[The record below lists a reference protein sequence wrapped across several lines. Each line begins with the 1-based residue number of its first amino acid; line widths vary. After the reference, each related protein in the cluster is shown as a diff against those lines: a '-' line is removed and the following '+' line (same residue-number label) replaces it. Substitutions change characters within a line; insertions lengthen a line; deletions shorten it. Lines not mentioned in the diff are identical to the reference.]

1 MLASLRAPAAAQAP
15 FLALPDEL
23 LVRILRRAWA
33 DRRPQSAADEVRAAA
48 GLASVCRRV
57 RALLH
62 IHRVIGSGS
71 GSG

>member
-33 DRRPQSAADEVRAAA
+33 DRRPQSAADEVY
-48 GLASVCRRV
+48 RV
-57 RALLH
+57 
-62 IHRVIGSGS
+62 
-71 GSG
+71 